1 METARYVD
9 SLLGELAASAGGDD
23 PAVAEAAARLTR
35 ALAPAIRLTLLDV
48 FGEATL
54 ELNEQLPSGHV
65 EVRLSGRE
73 PELRYVAAP
82 EPERPSPP
90 EDDEE
95 LSLARISL
103 RLAEALKG
111 RIELAASREG
121 LSVNAWIVR
130 ALARS
135 VEPPARGGRRLTG
148 YARS

>member
-9 SLLGELAASAGGDD
+9 SLLGELAASAGGED
-23 PAVAEAAARLTR
+23 PAVAVAAA
-35 ALAPAIRLTLLDV
+35 
-48 FGEATL
+48 
-54 ELNEQLPSGHV
+54 
-65 EVRLSGRE
+65 
-73 PELRYVAAP
+73 
-82 EPERPSPP
+82 EPERASPP

-111 RIELAASREG
+111 RVELAASREG